1 MIQEILSNKVL
12 LINEALDYF
21 LPGEEEYPQTIN
33 RAMRYSIFAGGKRIR
48 PLLILLITGLFDS
61 KQEKAILPACAME
74 MIHTYSLI
82 HDDLPAMDNDDYR
95 RGCLTSHKVF
105 GEATAILA
113 GDALLTL
120 AFDILARE
128 GDENRD
134 IKYVPSYT
142 KEVPAEARL
151 KVIGE
156 LSRAAGVKGM
166 IGGQVVDLESE
177 GKSIPPET
185 IDYINSHKTGAL
197 LVACFRIGVILGG
210 GNGDDLER
218 LTSCANAI
226 GSTFQVVDD
235 LLDLEGNR
243 EKMGKDQGADL
254 KLKKATYLSH
264 FGLEK
269 SKELRDQK
277 FNESIK
283 ILDYYGNRADI
294 LKKLVGF
301 MLYRDY

>member
-1 MIQEILSNKVL
+1 MIQTVLSNKIL

-21 LPGEEEYPQTIN
+21 LPGEKEYPQTIN

-48 PLLILLITGLFDS
+48 PLLILLTTELFGS
-61 KQEKAILPACAME
+61 KTERGIPPACAME

-120 AFDILARE
+120 AFDILSRE
-128 GDENRD
+128 GFEDKD
-134 IKYVPSYT
+134 SKYVFSYLT
-142 KEVPAEARL
+142 EVPAEVRL

-166 IGGQVVDLESE
+166 IGGQIVDLESE
-177 GKSIPPET
+177 GKNIAPET

-210 GNGDDLER
+210 GGDDDLER
-218 LTSCANAI
+218 LTACANAI

-243 EKMGKDQGADL
+243 EKMGKDLGADL

-264 FGLEK
+264 FGLKE
-269 SKELRDQK
+269 SKALRDHK

-294 LKKLVGF
+294 LKKLIRF

>member
-1 MIQEILSNKVL
+1 MIQEILNNKVL

-48 PLLILLITGLFDS
+48 PLLILLVTGLFDS
-61 KQEKAILPACAME
+61 KQEKGILPACAME

-120 AFDILARE
+120 AFDILSRE
-128 GDENRD
+128 GDENKD
-134 IKYVPSYT
+134 IKYVSSYT
-142 KEVPAEARL
+142 KEVPAEVRL

-177 GKSIPPET
+177 GNSIPPET

-197 LVACFRIGVILGG
+197 LVSCFRIGVILGG

-218 LTSCANAI
+218 LTSCASAI

-264 FGLEK
+264 FGLEE
-269 SKELRDQK
+269 SKALRDHK